1 MAGEP
6 RLSHLVLERSGSG
19 SGAAGGVVKAHKG
32 GQRKARQRR
41 VLAGSSHGILLT
53 RNQFVDMYRPM
64 SRTKRLLVVTSVAFA
79 LTIKVHVSVTFTF
92 FHFTSS
98 PFIRPY

>member
-1 MAGEP
+1 MGLFA
-6 RLSHLVLERSGSG
+6 
-19 SGAAGGVVKAHKG
+19 
-32 GQRKARQRR
+32 
-41 VLAGSSHGILLT
+41 

-79 LTIKVHVSVTFTF
+79 LTIKVHVSVTFAF

-98 PFIRPY
+98 PFMRPL

>member
-1 MAGEP
+1 M
-6 RLSHLVLERSGSG
+6 
-19 SGAAGGVVKAHKG
+19 KAHEGG

-53 RNQFVDMYRPM
+53 RNQFVDMYCPV

-79 LTIKVHVSVTFTF
+79 LTIKVHVTVTFTF
-92 FHFTSS
+92 FHIHLLPIHKTILTVIKGKSNLD
-98 PFIRPY
+98 